1 MFDHSTCGD
10 WNTSLVEEET
20 LSECLKGQERWNI
33 SKPLRKGPLW
43 GFTFLNTALSFCVLT
58 SSQRRQETVGA
69 LFFSESSW
77 FHFQPVF
84 GMMIP
89 TIPHNLKRW
98 MPSCMLAY
106 SIPYHINELY
116 IYISQMIDECITYI
130 SFSIHQYPIDFIMV
144 LPPHRSQWLVPRMW
158 RGKPW
163 PLRRKRP
170 TVGSVL
176 KVWQRCGRNRL
187 VARGKSHGEKM
198 TGRRIETMFEFVNS
212 VCIFLCFFLM
222 YHVNMGLFKVS
233 FFSES
238 TYP

>member
-1 MFDHSTCGD
+1 
-10 WNTSLVEEET
+10 LVEEET

-116 IYISQMIDECITYI
+116 IYITNDWWMHN
-130 SFSIHQYPIDFIMV
+130 IHFIQYPSVSHRFHHGSTATS
-144 LPPHRSQWLVPRMW
+144 LPMA
-158 RGKPW
+158 
-163 PLRRKRP
+163 RP
-170 TVGSVL
+170 ED
-176 KVWQRCGRNRL
+176 
-187 VARGKSHGEKM
+187 VARKTVAAQKEAANSRQRPKGVAALRQKSVGGTGEIAWGKNDG
-198 TGRRIETMFEFVNS
+198 
-212 VCIFLCFFLM
+212 
-222 YHVNMGLFKVS
+222 
-233 FFSES
+233 
-238 TYP
+238 

>member
-43 GFTFLNTALSFCVLT
+43 GFTFLNALSFCVLT
-58 SSQRRQETVGA
+58 SLAKGDKKLLVHCSFPKVPGFIFNQYLGWWSQ
-69 LFFSESSW
+69 L
-77 FHFQPVF
+77 
-84 GMMIP
+84 
-89 TIPHNLKRW
+89 PHNLKRW
-98 MPSCMLAY
+98 MPSCTLAY
-106 SIPYHINELY
+106 SIPYHINEVY
-116 IYISQMIDECITYI
+116 IYIHIYIYIYQSQMNDECITCISYI
-130 SFSIHQYPIDFIMV
+130 SFSIHQDPIDFIMV

-212 VCIFLCFFLM
+212 VCMFVCFYVFLCTM
-222 YHVNMGLFKVS
+222 
-233 FFSES
+233 
-238 TYP
+238 